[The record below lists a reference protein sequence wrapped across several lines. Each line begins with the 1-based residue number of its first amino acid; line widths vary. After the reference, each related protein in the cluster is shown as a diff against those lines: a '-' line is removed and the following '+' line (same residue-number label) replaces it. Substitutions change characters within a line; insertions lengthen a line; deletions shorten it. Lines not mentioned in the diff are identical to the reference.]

1 VHTEPRSELFQ
12 LGQQSASRQYCSPS
26 FDLDYPLE
34 VDDEFWKEEDPK
46 QSPKQPLGKPSL
58 ITAFNLLLKL
68 YQIQALTLRTIV
80 RLSYITKTTNLL
92 IRLQYSRNGYVGDDR
107 KQHVISEF
115 DSGLNKWVDSVPDY
129 CESIHG

>member
-1 VHTEPRSELFQ
+1 VRWVDLVHTEPKSKLFH
-12 LGQQSASRQYCSPS
+12 LGHRSASRQYCSPS

-34 VDDEFWKEEDPK
+34 VDDEFWLEEDPK

-58 ITAFNLLLKL
+58 VTAFNLLLKL

-80 RLSYITKTTNLL
+80 CLPRIIETTNLL
-92 IRLQYSRNGYVGDDR
+92 IRLQYTRIGYV
-107 KQHVISEF
+107 IAEF
-115 DSGLNKWVDSVPDY
+115 DSALNKWVDFVPDY